1 MVQARC
7 RPSAAPPVTVQASC
21 PHQAPG
27 AWCAPAL
34 NALWLTSEIKGVS
47 AGHTGS
53 RWCQVVLRA
62 NWGKKSTSAQH
73 LSAQCRWIC
82 GTAVPSAGPVS
93 LNLWHCSAPVPA
105 SVARSVALQCPVSR
119 RAGRPAVPA
128 PGRVALSASWVVGH
142 PHPLTRTPF
151 SHMCESVS
159 SCDSGSKMVMRD
171 V

>member
-1 MVQARC
+1 M
-7 RPSAAPPVTVQASC
+7 PSARPVSQYIMALSAPVLASVARSVALQCPSAPV
-21 PHQAPG
+21 PH
-27 AWCAPAL
+27 L
-34 NALWLTSEIKGVS
+34 NRTWRSKFEGPEATSRFKKHLTSEIKGVS

-105 SVARSVALQCPVSR
+105 SVARSVALQCPVSAL
-119 RAGRPAVPA
+119 RAGLECLSPVP
-128 PGRVALSASWVVGH
+128 VALCACWFLCS
-142 PHPLTRTPF
+142 
-151 SHMCESVS
+151 
-159 SCDSGSKMVMRD
+159 
-171 V
+171 

>member
-1 MVQARC
+1 MALSAPVLASVARSVALQC
-7 RPSAAPPVTVQASC
+7 PSAPV
-21 PHQAPG
+21 PH
-27 AWCAPAL
+27 L
-34 NALWLTSEIKGVS
+34 NRTRRSKFEGPEATSRFKKHLTSEIKGVS

-128 PGRVALSASWVVGH
+128 PGRVALSASWIHTYNTVNSH
-142 PHPLTRTPF
+142 LLTVN
-151 SHMCESVS
+151 SHL
-159 SCDSGSKMVMRD
+159 
-171 V
+171 